1 MPAGSP
7 SATTTGSRLSPN
19 RPTGSRACST
29 SLSRPARACSADK
42 SPSCSRSRGCKAC
55 LPRRATRDR
64 GRCSTSTSRRPRTKG
79 AAACC
84 RRSCAAW
91 PRSSSPGSSGT
102 AGRAWRDGRS
112 HRCVAERR
120 SAAQH
125 SIAPTRPLRTRG
137 STRKRNNSAVRSD
150 DSRVQVHVRVGN
162 CAVLG
167 PDDLQA
173 AFLRPPAAI
182 AADGAVIY

>member
-64 GRCSTSTSRRPRTKG
+64 GHCSTSTSRRHRTKG

-102 AGRAWRDGRS
+102 AGRAWRDDRS
-112 HRCVAERR
+112 HHCAAERR
-120 SAAQH
+120 SAAQRSTAQH
-125 SIAPTRPLRTRG
+125 STAQHSTNSTTQNARQHAKAQHQRGQVRRLTGAGTRSCRKLR
-137 STRKRNNSAVRSD
+137 
-150 DSRVQVHVRVGN
+150 
-162 CAVLG
+162 
-167 PDDLQA
+167 
-173 AFLRPPAAI
+173 RPRPR
-182 AADGAVIY
+182 